1 MLHHVAPCCTPHQ
14 FAQVHMP
21 GRHELS
27 IGIHCFC
34 SITQGAIR
42 DALHELLNGGLL
54 LATGTGATE
63 PWWQGSNLSRGQQ
76 GGSRVSAMCVT
87 KDPARRC
94 SRTLPYKHGTVTG
107 LSHRDSI
114 HLAHLGYTHQ
124 LWCCFPWWK
133 RGVYWICP
141 AAEQIHTNDT
151 ALLYKRF
158 KATVWHC
165 RVCNR
170 NRFLQQRL
178 GKVQTFAVHSS
189 STRASEGQVEVL
201 LVGWQKAN
209 TCKKGPNMSQLQSI
223 IGGQNGP
230 TVVLTVRNVRS
241 FRMASMVVLRD
252 LQTCSHSGTV
262 PQIGFVEV
270 TIQLCH
276 HLLQA

>member
-1 MLHHVAPCCTPHQ
+1 M
-14 FAQVHMP
+14 
-21 GRHELS
+21 
-27 IGIHCFC
+27 
-34 SITQGAIR
+34 
-42 DALHELLNGGLL
+42 
-54 LATGTGATE
+54 
-63 PWWQGSNLSRGQQ
+63 
-76 GGSRVSAMCVT
+76 T

-241 FRMASMVVLRD
+241 FMMASMVVLRD

-276 HLLQA
+276 HLLQAWSCCAALPPSRALSWRYTTWTLRHFRLHKAEQTGAVGIFYGWHYILYHFSNRYIYI